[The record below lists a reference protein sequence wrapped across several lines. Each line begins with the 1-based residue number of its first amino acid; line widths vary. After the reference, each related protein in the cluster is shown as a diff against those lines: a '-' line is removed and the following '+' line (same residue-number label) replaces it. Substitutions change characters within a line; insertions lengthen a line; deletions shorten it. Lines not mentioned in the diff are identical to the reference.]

1 MVEYLFNFELQW
13 EVKLILSSHSI
24 VPFSLSIKAR
34 YFSLVA
40 MMDVITSSS
49 YLIKQKIYAL
59 QIFGD
64 CKIIFPDFF

>member
-1 MVEYLFNFELQW
+1 MIEYLFNFELQR
-13 EVKLILSSHSI
+13 EVKLILSI